1 MSASSRGLTSV
12 RMQVEF
18 AAEHGVSVASLLPGS
33 GIEPEWLTRN
43 DVQIEAEQEL
53 AVVAN
58 LCAELGDSAE
68 LGLAMGQRYHLSSYG
83 VWGFALL
90 SSGTFREAVA
100 LGQRYLDLTFAFN
113 RVTLEEQSGQAAL
126 VIDDG
131 DLPEGVRDY
140 LLARDAS
147 AIMMIQQELFASRMP
162 LSRLQLRLPAR
173 ATAPFEAVFGLVP
186 EFDQPLNR
194 IGFAAGVLDR
204 PLPQA
209 NPVTARLCEQQ
220 CQQLLAQRRRRVGM
234 AARVRE
240 QLLARPG
247 RFPTMEQL
255 ADEIG
260 VTSRTLR
267 RRLLAED
274 TSYRE
279 LLDEVRRLLA
289 EQWLLG
295 GGLRQEEISARLG
308 FSEVSNFIHAFK
320 RWTGKTPARYR
331 REKAMNS

>member
-1 MSASSRGLTSV
+1 M
-12 RMQVEF
+12 
-18 AAEHGVSVASLLPGS
+18 
-33 GIEPEWLTRN
+33 
-43 DVQIEAEQEL
+43 
-53 AVVAN
+53 
-58 LCAELGDSAE
+58 
-68 LGLAMGQRYHLSSYG
+68 
-83 VWGFALL
+83 
-90 SSGTFREAVA
+90 
-100 LGQRYLDLTFAFN
+100 
-113 RVTLEEQSGQAAL
+113 
-126 VIDDG
+126 
-131 DLPEGVRDY
+131 
-140 LLARDAS
+140 
-147 AIMMIQQELFASRMP
+147 
-162 LSRLQLRLPAR
+162 
-173 ATAPFEAVFGLVP
+173 
-186 EFDQPLNR
+186 NR
-194 IGFAAGVLDR
+194 IGFAAGLLER

-240 QLLARPG
+240 LLLARPG
-247 RFPTMEQL
+247 HFPTMEQL

-274 TSYRE
+274 TRYRE

-320 RWTGKTPARYR
+320 RWTGQTPARYR
-331 REKAMNS
+331 RQKKQ